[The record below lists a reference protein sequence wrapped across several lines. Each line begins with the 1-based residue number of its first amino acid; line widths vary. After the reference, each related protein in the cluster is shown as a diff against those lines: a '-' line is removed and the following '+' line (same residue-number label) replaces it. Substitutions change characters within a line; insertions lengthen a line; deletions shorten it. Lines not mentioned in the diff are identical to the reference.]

1 MKKVEVDPED
11 ASRVLGNLHWSERGI
26 VVLPDII
33 GDLTVSGNL
42 YLHDNKLE
50 SLPES
55 FGSITTTGK
64 WSKVWLN
71 NNPVA
76 ESLHEN
82 SYPGLSLEL
91 LDDY

>member
-1 MKKVEVDPED
+1 MRPACWATCTGPNV
-11 ASRVLGNLHWSERGI
+11 ASWSFR
-26 VVLPDII
+26 II

-91 LDDY
+91 L